1 MQRVSNAEG
10 HSESK
15 PSCMTQPAHVY
26 TSADDA
32 GSMPRCGRAAKL
44 ERRMFLRR
52 RGWQMCNTGAYL
64 SRRSTSQSCQL
75 QRYAATQHSALPIER
90 LSQCTLF
97 TYICLIALTLPSQ
110 IPQLFVVTWNCDGSP
125 RHVRGNPV
133 ALAPHAQ
140 RLSWTLKPPRS
151 LHSRQDGTSSPL
163 AGAFGQCR
171 ITAAPLGKATEL
183 RCGPSD

>member
-52 RGWQMCNTGAYL
+52 RGCRCATRAHISQGVDVTELSFATVCCNSAQCSANRTPQSMHVVHVYL
-64 SRRSTSQSCQL
+64 L
-75 QRYAATQHSALPIER
+75 D
-90 LSQCTLF
+90 CTHTAVPNTPAVCRDLELRWVPP
-97 TYICLIALTLPSQ
+97 TC
-110 IPQLFVVTWNCDGSP
+110 
-125 RHVRGNPV
+125 RGNPV

-151 LHSRQDGTSSPL
+151 LHSRQDGL
-163 AGAFGQCR
+163 
-171 ITAAPLGKATEL
+171 AAP
-183 RCGPSD
+183 